1 MNEIQIFNNAEFGEI
16 RTVTDEQGN
25 PWLALVDVCRV
36 LGLENSRQVKTR
48 LYTPGV
54 ITNDIGV
61 QTGIKADG
69 TPAMQNVKMTFI
81 NEQNFYKCIFQ
92 SRKPEAEKFSDW
104 VTGEVL
110 PAIRKT
116 GGYGQADYS
125 NLSPTLQCLIQ
136 MEQRQNALESRQNE
150 LESRMQ
156 ATEQQI
162 DKGLQNA
169 YTEGYTAAHSVPF
182 SLQKNFAEFVRRK
195 ARIICAKLPGGYE
208 RHGISIT
215 RNLYGRIRKEFHVQP
230 YTELN
235 LDQMEKAIDLVN
247 DMTFERLVLKS

>member
-1 MNEIQIFNNAEFGEI
+1 MQLPTII
-16 RTVTDEQGN
+16 EQSGQ
-25 PWLALVDVCRV
+25 RV
-36 LGLENSRQVKTR
+36 LTTAQLAEAYGTD
-48 LYTPGV
+48 TD
-54 ITNDIGV
+54 T
-61 QTGIKADG
+61 IK
-69 TPAMQNVKMTFI
+69 
-81 NEQNFYKCIFQ
+81 QNFKRNKERYEENKHFILL
-92 SRKPEAEKFSDW
+92 
-104 VTGEVL
+104 TGEMLKAFKNEVTICHFVGKNTNKL
-110 PAIRKT
+110 YLWTERGALLHAKSLNTDKAWEVYSYLIEHYFRAKAETKPAEP
-116 GGYGQADYS
+116 DYS
-125 NLSPTLQCLIQ
+125 GLSPQLQFMIQ

-182 SLQKNFAEFVRRK
+182 SLQKNFAEFVRKK

-208 RHGISIT
+208 RYGISIT
-215 RNLYGRIRKEFHVQP
+215 RNLYGRIRKEFHVQS